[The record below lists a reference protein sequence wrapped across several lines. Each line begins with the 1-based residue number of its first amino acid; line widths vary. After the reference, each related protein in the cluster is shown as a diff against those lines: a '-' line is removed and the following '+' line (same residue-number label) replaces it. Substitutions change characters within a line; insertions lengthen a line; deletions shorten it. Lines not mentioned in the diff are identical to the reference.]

1 MGHPNTKRAYNMKTT
16 AHLQTDQP
24 SHRTAAEP
32 NRPFQEAKVSVFVDN
47 RSEAVAQRRLA
58 EAIHKSPDMV
68 AQRQQLRGMFGEA
81 AQLMGGP
88 EEEEL
93 VQGKFA
99 VAQRQGGPEEEEL
112 LQGKFAAMQ
121 RQGGPEEEE
130 LLQGKFK
137 PVQRVEDKDEEPVQG
152 KCEAVSSLQMKEESA
167 QPNASTQLSTGNTGL
182 PDHLKSGIE
191 SLSGISMDNVKVHY
205 NSSQPAQLNALA
217 YTQGTDIHVAP
228 GQEQHLP
235 HEAWHVVQQAQGR
248 VQPTM
253 QLKDGVPVNDD
264 EGLEHEADVMG
275 ARGLQ
280 STPYPSYLPQWQVQ
294 AKTLRPTFA
303 SAAIQRQTNLLV
315 QQGPSCW
322 LYVLE
327 AVAKAKGI
335 GTNYITMV
343 MKSYPDSPEAV
354 AKQKDEEAS
363 GREISKRAAALEL
376 IADNMTE
383 MIAKLHNWKIGYG
396 GQHAG
401 GRIKKVIV
409 ERYARQTLG
418 TDRSVEHLT
427 FSAVDETTDVA
438 GIMGEYNKAKKRATK
453 LAANTIKEEDDVA
466 SLLNTGYQTIDEG
479 QAPSDVDLALANQNT
494 PCYASIRMRFNVR
507 PTDQGNGAGQV
518 IDFTRRP
525 ISEMQPTA
533 HAILLDSY
541 DKGSKTAIYK
551 DPNYGNVK
559 IQVTHIQFQKMA
571 GHGDEVIKLRPF
583 FKDGASKS
591 KLAEVQD

>member
-1 MGHPNTKRAYNMKTT
+1 MKQT
-16 AHLQTDQP
+16 AKVQSSAP
-24 SHRTAAEP
+24 ERSSAAARGARGSSTPTSAELMD
-32 NRPFQEAKVSVFVDN
+32 NRPEAI
-47 RSEAVAQRRLA
+47 AQRRLV
-58 EAIHKSPDMV
+58 EAIHTSPAMV
-68 AQRQQLRGMFGEA
+68 AQRQQLRGMFGEV
-81 AQLMGGP
+81 AQL
-88 EEEEL
+88 
-93 VQGKFA
+93 
-99 VAQRQGGPEEEEL
+99 QGGPENEEL
-112 LQGKFAAMQ
+112 LRGKF
-121 RQGGPEEEE
+121 E
-130 LLQGKFK
+130 
-137 PVQRVEDKDEEPVQG
+137 PVQRVENEDEEPVQG
-152 KCEAVSSLQMKEESA
+152 KSVRISSLQRRKESA
-167 QPNASTQLSTGNTGL
+167 QPTASTALSTGNTGL
-182 PDHLKSGIE
+182 PDSLKSGIE
-191 SLSGISMDNVKVHY
+191 SLSGLSMDDVTVHY

-217 YTQGTDIHVAP
+217 YTQGTEIHIAP

-253 QLKDGVPVNDD
+253 QMKNGVPINDD
-264 EGLEHEADVMG
+264 QGLEHEADVMG
-275 ARGLQ
+275 AQGLQ
-280 STPYPSYLPQWQVQ
+280 STPYLPQRQVQ
-294 AKTLRPTFA
+294 AKTLQPTFA

-401 GRIKKVIV
+401 GQIKKVIV

-427 FSAVDETTDVA
+427 FSAVDETANVA
-438 GIMGEYNKAKKRATK
+438 GIMVEYNKAKKRAAK

-466 SLLNTGYQTIDEG
+466 SLLNTGYQTIDER
-479 QAPSDVDLALANQNT
+479 QDSSDVHFALANQNT

-518 IDFTRRP
+518 VDFTRRP
-525 ISEMQPTA
+525 INEMQPTA

-541 DKGSKTAIYK
+541 DQRTKTAIYK

-559 IQVTHIQFQKMA
+559 IQVTHTQFQAMA

-583 FKDGASKS
+583 FRDGARKS